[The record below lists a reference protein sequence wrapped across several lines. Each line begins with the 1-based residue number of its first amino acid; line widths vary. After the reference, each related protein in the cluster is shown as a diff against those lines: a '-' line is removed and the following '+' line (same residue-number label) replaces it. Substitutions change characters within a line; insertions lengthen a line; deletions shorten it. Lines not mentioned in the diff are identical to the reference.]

1 MAHIP
6 GVNQF
11 GFRFYSA
18 SAKQRIVNRASHDA
32 LGCGVADRGVVLLW
46 RKRHD
51 GEPVAD
57 FVDEQQ
63 GLIAAQAVLA
73 GESCRVGVQFRQ
85 TMSPAAALFFVRFEK
100 NSEACLVVYVV
111 FKEAWKKN

>member
-1 MAHIP
+1 MADIP
-6 GVNQF
+6 GINQF

-18 SAKQRIVNRASHDA
+18 SAKQRIVNRASHNPLA
-32 LGCGVADRGVVLLW
+32 SGVADRGVVLLR

-51 GEPVAD
+51 GEPIAD

-73 GESCRVGVQFRQ
+73 RESCRVSVQFRQ
-85 TMSPAAALFFVRFEK
+85 AMSPAASLFFVYFQK

-111 FKEAWKKN
+111 FKEARKKN